1 MRRGNRYHPAK
12 PTVNQPALLSNQ
24 PGTMQTPETLY
35 VEDVT
40 VACDGGA
47 LGHPRVFLN
56 LEEKGV
62 ADCPYCG
69 RHFVLRAAEHPAPPR
84 AA

>member
-1 MRRGNRYHPAK
+1 
-12 PTVNQPALLSNQ
+12 
-24 PGTMQTPETLY
+24 MQTPETLY

-40 VACDGGA
+40 VACDGGE

-56 LEEKGV
+56 LEAKGAV
-62 ADCPYCG
+62 DCPYCG
-69 RHFVLRAAEHPAPPR
+69 RHFVLRSADHPAPPR